1 MVDNKKIAKNTIYM
15 YVRMIFVMAISLYTS
30 RVVLNTLGVDD
41 YGTYQVVGGIVGL
54 LAFLNLTLNQGTS
67 RFLMFELGKGDK
79 GRLKDMFST
88 LLSTHI
94 LLAII
99 VVVLAETIGLWFVYN
114 KLIIPAE
121 RLSAAVFAYHLSILT
136 VFFMLSGYLF
146 FFRKTSFSRETWLTA
161 LKKRF
166 WTLFVPFILWSP
178 FLFVVL

>member
-67 RFLMFELGKGDK
+67 RFLMFELGK
-79 GRLKDMFST
+79 
-88 LLSTHI
+88 
-94 LLAII
+94 
-99 VVVLAETIGLWFVYN
+99 
-114 KLIIPAE
+114 
-121 RLSAAVFAYHLSILT
+121 
-136 VFFMLSGYLF
+136 
-146 FFRKTSFSRETWLTA
+146 TSFSRETWLTA

-178 FLFVVL
+178 FLFGVL

>member
-54 LAFLNLTLNQGTS
+54 LSFLNLTLNQGTS
-67 RFLMFELGKGDK
+67 RFLMFELGK
-79 GRLKDMFST
+79 
-88 LLSTHI
+88 
-94 LLAII
+94 
-99 VVVLAETIGLWFVYN
+99 
-114 KLIIPAE
+114 
-121 RLSAAVFAYHLSILT
+121 
-136 VFFMLSGYLF
+136 
-146 FFRKTSFSRETWLTA
+146 TSFSRETWLKA

-178 FLFVVL
+178 FLFGVL

>member
-94 LLAII
+94 LL
-99 VVVLAETIGLWFVYN
+99 F
-114 KLIIPAE
+114 
-121 RLSAAVFAYHLSILT
+121 
-136 VFFMLSGYLF
+136 
-146 FFRKTSFSRETWLTA
+146 
-161 LKKRF
+161 
-166 WTLFVPFILWSP
+166 
-178 FLFVVL
+178 

>member
-67 RFLMFELGKGDK
+67 RFLMFELGK
-79 GRLKDMFST
+79 
-88 LLSTHI
+88 
-94 LLAII
+94 
-99 VVVLAETIGLWFVYN
+99 
-114 KLIIPAE
+114 
-121 RLSAAVFAYHLSILT
+121 
-136 VFFMLSGYLF
+136 
-146 FFRKTSFSRETWLTA
+146 TSFSRETWLTA
-161 LKKRF
+161 QEKRF

-178 FLFVVL
+178 FLFGVL